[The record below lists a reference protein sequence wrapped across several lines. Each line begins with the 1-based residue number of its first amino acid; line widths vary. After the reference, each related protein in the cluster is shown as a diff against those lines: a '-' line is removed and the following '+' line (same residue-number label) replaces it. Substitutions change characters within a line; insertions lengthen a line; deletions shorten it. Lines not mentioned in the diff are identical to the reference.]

1 MSLLGM
7 AGNEVGSSINEYLRA
22 GTGDVVMLG
31 LSKLPD
37 DKLDPNE
44 ALAVHSKK
52 MKNEQKRGGGADF
65 TEIKTCRT
73 FCWLCARPVTENGT
87 WRCWA
92 P

>member
-7 AGNEVGSSINEYLRA
+7 AGNEMGSSINEYLRT

-44 ALAVHSKK
+44 ALAVHSQMMKMSKK
-52 MKNEQKRGGGADF
+52 KGEWPISLKLILAGHFVCSAHGR
-65 TEIKTCRT
+65 
-73 FCWLCARPVTENGT
+73 
-87 WRCWA
+87 
-92 P
+92 

>member
-7 AGNEVGSSINEYLRA
+7 AGNEIGSSINEYLRT
-22 GTGDVVMLG
+22 GTGDLVMLG

-44 ALAVHSKK
+44 ALAVYSQMMKMSKK
-52 MKNEQKRGGGADF
+52 KGVPDF
-65 TEIKTCRT
+65 TEIDTCRT
-73 FCWLCARPVTENGT
+73 FCWLCARPVTVNGT
-87 WRCWA
+87 WRSWA